1 MNKALIESRIVALVR
16 GYLAAAN
23 DDAVAAA
30 CRTVMDEVVAQAV
43 TSSEGGKRLRAL
55 LALDAYAAAAGATPA
70 QDADGGHDAML
81 DLACAI
87 EVFQTAALVHDDI
100 IDDSDLRRGKPS
112 AHRAL
117 AAATRSDPIGT
128 GLGIMLG
135 DLLATASV
143 AIANTAA
150 RRFGDAAALVDT
162 FLTMHREVEVG
173 QVLDLA
179 VELTPLDDPQALAD
193 ASLNVFRWKTASYT
207 TIAPIELALLA
218 AGRTP
223 RDARKQALAVGR
235 PLGLAFQLAD
245 DLLDVVGSSRNTGK
259 PVGGDIREGK
269 RTVLLA
275 DALAAANDDER
286 VALRAMFEAPS
297 RSDDDVRRAISMFT
311 ATGAVDRSRE
321 RIAGLWR
328 ESRAAIGGLGLDET
342 GRTLLEAAC
351 ARFVPLA

>member
-1 MNKALIESRIVALVR
+1 MNKALIESRIIALVR
-16 GYLAAAN
+16 NYLTASDN
-23 DDAVAAA
+23 DAVAAA
-30 CRTVMDEVVAQAV
+30 CRTVMDEVAAQAV

-55 LALDAYAAAAGATPA
+55 LALDAYAAAAGADPTR
-70 QDADGGHDAML
+70 DDDAML

-150 RRFGDAAALVDT
+150 HRFDDAAALVDT

-223 RDARKQALAVGR
+223 RDARTQALAVGR

-275 DALAAANDDER
+275 DALAAASDDDR
-286 VALRAMFEAPS
+286 DALRTMFEAPS
-297 RSDDDVRRAISMFT
+297 RSDDDVHRAIGLFA

-328 ESRAAIGGLGLDET
+328 ESKAAICGLGLDEAGST
-342 GRTLLEAAC
+342 RLEAAC